1 VKIFWSFAR
10 QAFQFISAYRF
21 NFFMEFVLVLLRM
34 YGIYWVWRVLYT
46 QRPGAFGVDLG
57 QMVTYGVMGMAIE
70 LFIWSRP
77 QWYMANQVKSGA
89 IDTDLM
95 KPMDF
100 HFYMLAR
107 SVGELLIGVGVLG
120 LPALLVAYLS
130 LDIQP
135 PPDLSNGLMFVAS
148 LALGFLLLFHLN
160 FLLGSLS
167 VVALDIRHIS
177 WAYFSMVRFLGGQ
190 IVPLWLFPDFLRAI
204 AEALP
209 VKGTYYIPITIYIGQ
224 LRGVEALRA
233 LEFQLV
239 WLVVLVLLSRM
250 LWGWAYR
257 RLVVQGG

>member
-1 VKIFWSFAR
+1 MRIFWAFAR
-10 QAFQFISAYRF
+10 QAFQFVSAYRF
-21 NFFMEFVLVLLRM
+21 NLFMEFVLVLLRM

-57 QMVTYGVMGMAIE
+57 QMVTYGVMGMALE

-100 HFYMLAR
+100 HLYMLAR
-107 SVGELLIGVGVLG
+107 SVGEVLISIGVLA
-120 LPALLVAYLS
+120 LPALLIAYLF
-130 LDIQP
+130 LDVQF
-135 PPDLSNGLMFVAS
+135 PPDAAAGLMFAVS
-148 LALGFLLLFHLN
+148 LILGFLLLFHLN

-190 IVPLWLFPDFLRAI
+190 IVPLWLFPDFLRLI
-204 AEALP
+204 AEVLP
-209 VKGTYYIPITIYIGQ
+209 VKGTYFIPISIYIGR
-224 LRGVEALRA
+224 LTGAEAIRA
-233 LEFQLV
+233 IEFQLV
-239 WLVVLVLLSRM
+239 WLAALVLLSRM

>member
-1 VKIFWSFAR
+1 VKIFWAFAR
-10 QAFQFISAYRF
+10 QAFQFIAAYRF

-46 QRPGAFGVDLG
+46 QRPGAFGVNLG

-120 LPALLVAYLS
+120 LPALLVAYLF

-135 PPDLSNGLMFVAS
+135 PPDLLNGLMFVAS
-148 LALGFLLLFHLN
+148 LALGFFLLFHLN

-190 IVPLWLFPDFLRAI
+190 IVPLWLFPDFLRLI
-204 AEALP
+204 AEGLP
-209 VKGTYYIPITIYIGQ
+209 FKGTYYIPISIYIGQ
-224 LRGVEALRA
+224 LSGIEALRA
-233 LEFQLV
+233 IEFQLV
-239 WLVVLVLLSRM
+239 WLVVLVLLSRL
-250 LWGWAYR
+250 LWGWAHR

>member
-1 VKIFWSFAR
+1 MKIFWAFAR
-10 QAFQFISAYRF
+10 QAFQFIAAYRF

-107 SVGELLIGVGVLG
+107 SVGELLIGIGVLG
-120 LPALLVAYLS
+120 LPALLVAYLF

-135 PPDLSNGLMFVAS
+135 PPDLLNGLMFVAS

-190 IVPLWLFPDFLRAI
+190 IVPLWLFPDFLRLI
-204 AEALP
+204 AESLP
-209 VKGTYYIPITIYIGQ
+209 FKGTYFIPISIYIGQ
-224 LRGVEALRA
+224 LSGIEALRA
-233 LEFQLV
+233 IEFQLV
-239 WLVVLVLLSRM
+239 WLVVLVLLSRL
-250 LWGWAYR
+250 LWGWAHR

>member
-1 VKIFWSFAR
+1 MKIFWAFAR

-21 NFFMEFVLVLLRM
+21 NFFMEFVLAILRM

-46 QRPGAFGVDLG
+46 QQPGAFGVDLK
-57 QMVTYGVMGMAIE
+57 QMVTYGVMGMALE

-107 SVGELLIGVGVLG
+107 SVGETLTGIAVLAF
-120 LPALLVAYLS
+120 PALLVAYLVLDVQLPSDLLTGS
-130 LDIQP
+130 LFT
-135 PPDLSNGLMFVAS
+135 MS
-148 LALGFLLLFHLN
+148 LILGFLLLFHLN
-160 FLLGSLS
+160 FILGSLA

-177 WAYFSMVRFLGGQ
+177 WAYFSLIRFLGGQ
-190 IVPLWLFPDFLRAI
+190 IVPLWLFPPFIRVL
-204 AEALP
+204 AEVLP
-209 VKGTYYIPITIYIGQ
+209 FKGTYYIPISIYIGR
-224 LRGVEALRA
+224 LSGADAIRA
-233 LEFQLV
+233 IEFQFV
-239 WLVVLVLLSRM
+239 WLVALVMLSRL

>member
-1 VKIFWSFAR
+1 MKIFWAFAR
-10 QAFQFISAYRF
+10 QAFQFIAAYRF

-107 SVGELLIGVGVLG
+107 SVGELLIGIGVLG
-120 LPALLVAYLS
+120 LPALLVGYLF

-135 PPDLSNGLMFVAS
+135 PPDLLNGLMFVAS

-204 AEALP
+204 AEVLP
-209 VKGTYYIPITIYIGQ
+209 VKGTYYIPISIYIGQ
-224 LRGVEALRA
+224 LRGVEALQA

>member
-1 VKIFWSFAR
+1 MKIFWAFTR

-21 NFFMEFVLVLLRM
+21 NFFMELILAILRM
-34 YGIYWVWRVLYT
+34 YGIYWVWRALYT
-46 QRPGAFGVDLG
+46 QRPGAFGVSLE
-57 QMVTYGVMGMAIE
+57 QMVTYGVMGMALE

-107 SVGELLIGVGVLG
+107 SVGETMIGVTVLA
-120 LPALLVAYLS
+120 LPALLLAYLF
-130 LDIQP
+130 LDVQL
-135 PPDLSNGLMFVAS
+135 PPDGSTGLVFVARMV
-148 LALGFLLLFHLN
+148 LGYLLLFNLN

-167 VVALDIRHIS
+167 VLALDIRHIS
-177 WAYFSMVRFLGGQ
+177 WAYFSLVRFLGGQ
-190 IVPLWLFPDFLRAI
+190 IVPLWLFPDVLRII

-209 VKGTYYIPITIYIGQ
+209 VKGTYYIPISIYIGQ
-224 LRGVEALRA
+224 LAGAEAIRA
-233 LEFQLV
+233 LEFQFV
-239 WLVVLVLLSRM
+239 WLLALVLLSRM
-250 LWGWAYR
+250 LWAWAYR

>member
-1 VKIFWSFAR
+1 MKIFWSFAR
-10 QAFQFISAYRF
+10 QAFHFIAAYRF
-21 NFFMEFVLVLLRM
+21 NFFMEFFLVLLRM

-46 QRPGAFGVDLG
+46 QRPDAFGVDLD

-107 SVGELLIGVGVLG
+107 SVGEVLTSIAVLA
-120 LPALLVAYLS
+120 LPAILTAYLI
-130 LDIQP
+130 LDVQL
-135 PPDLSNGLMFVAS
+135 PPDLLNGLIFVAS
-148 LALGFLLLFHLN
+148 LVLGFLLLFHLN
-160 FLLGSLS
+160 FILGSLA

-177 WAYFSMVRFLGGQ
+177 WAYFSLVRFLGGQ
-190 IVPLWLFPDFLRAI
+190 IVPLWLFPPFIRVL
-204 AEALP
+204 AEVLP
-209 VKGTYYIPITIYIGQ
+209 FQGTYYLPISIYIGR
-224 LRGVEALRA
+224 LSGTDAIRA
-233 LEFQLV
+233 VEFQFV
-239 WLVVLVLLSRM
+239 WLVALVVLSRL
-250 LWGWAYR
+250 LWAWAYR